1 MNLKSALA
9 GDLKNETRAKHR
21 GHMPERKNRYYRPV
35 AIKKIA
41 FPERGNPPDKN
52 RMRNSYLL

>member
-1 MNLKSALA
+1 MDLKSAIA

-35 AIKKIA
+35 AIKEIA
-41 FPERGNPPDKN
+41 FPERGNAPGKN